1 MNRYIVEEGQYLVS
15 IILLAML
22 EDAVLIPMRDIFGV
36 NDPLNKLLSK
46 ELYVLLLACSTLSLA
61 RQSIFGCYYGYSNH
75 LPLVYPYFIDV

>member
-22 EDAVLIPMRDIFGV
+22 EDAVLIPMGDIFGV
-36 NDPLNKLLSK
+36 NDYLNKLLSK

-61 RQSIFGCYYGYSNH
+61 RQSIFDCYYGYK
-75 LPLVYPYFIDV
+75 LT